1 MSSSSDFDSST
12 EPYDPL
18 TAFAAVD
25 MRVAIITDVEEF
37 PAARRPAWK
46 LTLDVG
52 ELGTLRSSAQ
62 ITRYTREELIGRRV
76 IAVVNLGVRRIAGF
90 KSECLVLAAVDKD
103 GQPHLLSADP
113 GSHPGDRVS

>member
-1 MSSSSDFDSST
+1 MPTYSDSANSPESY
-12 EPYDPL
+12 EPL
-18 TAFAAVD
+18 AAFTAVD
-25 MRVAIITDVEEF
+25 MRVAIVTAVEEF

-62 ITRYTREELIGRRV
+62 ITRYAREELIGRRV

-113 GSHPGDRVS
+113 DSHPGDRVS